1 MTVLRPLSASACALA
16 LATLL
21 MPAAA
26 GAQSIWKWRDA
37 NGTLQISDQPP
48 PRTVPDSAILARPG
62 APGTGAA
69 APAAAPAPEANAS
82 APARRDP
89 QLEARR
95 KEQLSAE
102 AAKQAE
108 AKAQAQARRAEDC
121 QRVRN
126 HLASLESG
134 MRIART
140 NDKGEREF
148 LDDGA
153 RAAEAQRARD
163 QLRTYCGS

>member
-62 APGTGAA
+62 APGTASA
-69 APAAAPAPEANAS
+69 APAPAPEATAS

-95 KEQLSAE
+95 KEQLAAD

-126 HLASLESG
+126 HLASLEGG

-153 RAAEAQRARD
+153 RAAETQRARD

>member
-1 MTVLRPLSASACALA
+1 MTVLRPFSASALA
-16 LATLL
+16 LASLL
-21 MPAAA
+21 MPAFAD
-26 GAQSIWKWRDA
+26 AQSIWKWRDA
-37 NGTLQISDQPP
+37 NGTVQISDQPP

-62 APGTGAA
+62 APGAPVAA
-69 APAAAPAPEANAS
+69 VAPSPTAEAAAS

-95 KEQLSAE
+95 KEQQAAE

-108 AKAQAQARRAEDC
+108 AKQQAQARRTEDC

-134 MRIART
+134 IRIART